1 MWIDPNTAVAGQS
14 HLKESPEPEDVM
26 TADTEIESPEE
37 DGSLEEDDTSS
48 VDTDVTQL
56 YAPRSN
62 RLGDEALPRQSN
74 DDDIERVEE
83 RASYYS
89 YGDFEPRNSGLEEM
103 KLDLQTPSKTS
114 SRYGGTTD
122 GSRSFWLGSVDAQ
135 GATFYFSPTC
145 YN

>member
-1 MWIDPNTAVAGQS
+1 
-14 HLKESPEPEDVM
+14 M

-135 GATFYFSPTC
+135 GVPFSQVLR
-145 YN
+145 